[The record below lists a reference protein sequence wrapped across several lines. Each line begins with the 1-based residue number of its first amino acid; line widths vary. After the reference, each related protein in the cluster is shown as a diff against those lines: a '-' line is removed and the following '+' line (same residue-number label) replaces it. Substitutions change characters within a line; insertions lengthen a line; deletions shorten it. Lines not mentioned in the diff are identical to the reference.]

1 MTLKAGSL
9 KTRTK
14 VAYGLGS
21 VAYGI
26 KDGGFGYFFLIFYS
40 QVMGVSASLVGLAL
54 FLALLFDAFSDPLI
68 GYLSDNTRSRW
79 GRRHPYM
86 YAAVIPIAVAYYF
99 VWNPPDSLQGN
110 ALFPYMLLMA
120 VLVRTLITLYE
131 IPCSSL
137 IAELTSDYNER
148 TRLQSYRFASGW
160 SGGILFTAF
169 SLGVLLVPQEN
180 GSSGIFNVEGYG
192 RMGLYAAFVMVAS
205 ILICSVGTH
214 RHIPDLHQ
222 VAEPLKLSLGRIYRE
237 LIETLATRS
246 MAGIMLVMVFGTIAS
261 GMSAGIS
268 FYLSTFF
275 WGFTTQQISLLT
287 VALIFSALISI
298 VLSPLLSVRFGKKRG
313 AFIVGL
319 SALLLQ
325 PAPVV
330 LRLFGL
336 MPENGDPLLFPIILV
351 LQILDVGLVI
361 VFQTLAFSMVADMVE
376 DSEVRTQRRS
386 EGVFFAAINFA
397 RKINQGLG
405 LVLASSL
412 LTFIQFPTEAVPGA
426 VPQETITHLGLAYVP
441 ALVVPWTVMMLCL
454 SLYSINRA
462 RHEDNLRKLGRA

>member
-14 VAYGLGS
+14 LSYGFGS

-26 KDGGFGYFFLIFYS
+26 KDGGFSYFFLIFYS
-40 QVMGVSASLVGLAL
+40 QVMGVDASLVGLVL
-54 FLALLFDAFSDPLI
+54 FLALVFDAFSDPLI
-68 GYLSDNTRSRW
+68 GYFSDNTRSRW

-86 YAAVIPIAVAYYF
+86 YAAVVPIAVAYYF
-99 VWNPPDSLQGN
+99 VWNPPDGLTGN

-120 VLVRTLITLYE
+120 ILVRTLITLYE

-137 IAELTSDYNER
+137 IAELTTDYNER

-169 SLGVLLVPQEN
+169 ALAVLLVPEE
-180 GSSGIFNVEGYG
+180 GATSGIFNVEGYG
-192 RMGLYAAFVMVAS
+192 RMGFYASLFIVLS
-205 ILICSVGTH
+205 ILVCAIGTH
-214 RHIPDLHQ
+214 RHIPELHQ
-222 VAEPLKLSLGRIYRE
+222 VETPLQLSLGRVYRE

-246 MAGIMLVMVFGTIAS
+246 MGGIMLVMVFGTIAS
-261 GMSAGIS
+261 GLSAGLS

-275 WGFTTQQISLLT
+275 WEFSTQQISLLT
-287 VALIFSALISI
+287 VSLLVSALVSV
-298 VLSPLLSVRFGKKRG
+298 VLSPLLSIRFGKKRG

-319 SALLLQ
+319 AALILQ

-330 LRLFGL
+330 LRLLGL

-386 EGVFFAAINFA
+386 EGVFFAAIGFA

-405 LVLASSL
+405 LVLASTL
-412 LTFIQFPTEAVPGA
+412 LTLIQFPTEATPG
-426 VPQETITHLGLAYVP
+426 EISSGTIENLGLAYVP
-441 ALVVPWTVMMLCL
+441 ALVVPWTLMMLCL

-462 RHEDNLRKLGRA
+462 RHEENLRKLGRD

>member
-9 KTRTK
+9 KARTK
-14 VAYGLGS
+14 LAYGLGS

-40 QVMGVSASLVGLAL
+40 QVMGVDASLVGLAL

-86 YAAVIPIAVAYYF
+86 YAAVIPVAVAYYF
-99 VWNPPDSLQGN
+99 VWNPPAGLQGN

-120 VLVRTLITLYE
+120 ILVRTLITLYE

-148 TRLQSYRFASGW
+148 TKLQSYRFASGW

-169 SLGVLLVPQEN
+169 ALAVLLVPEE
-180 GSSGIFNVEGYG
+180 GTASGIFNVEGYG
-192 RMGLYAAFVMVAS
+192 RMGLYASFFIMAS
-205 ILICSVGTH
+205 ILICTLGTH

-222 VAEPLKLSLGRIYRE
+222 VQVPLKLSLGRIYRE
-237 LIETLATRS
+237 IIDTLATRS

-261 GMSAGIS
+261 GLSSGIS

-275 WGFTTQQISLLT
+275 WEFTTQQISLLT
-287 VALIFSALISI
+287 VSLLVSALVSI
-298 VLSPLLSVRFGKKRG
+298 ALSPMLSIRFGKKRG

-319 SALLLQ
+319 SALVLG
-325 PAPVV
+325 PAPVL
-330 LRLFGL
+330 LRLLGL

-351 LQILDVGLVI
+351 LQIVDVGLVI

-405 LVLASSL
+405 LVMASTV
-412 LTFIQFPTEAVPGA
+412 LTLIQFPTEATPGEIS
-426 VPQETITHLGLAYVP
+426 VETIRNLGLAYVP
-441 ALVVPWTVMMLCL
+441 ALAVPWALMMLCL
-454 SLYSINRA
+454 SMYSINRA

>member
-14 VAYGLGS
+14 LAYGLGS

-40 QVMGVSASLVGLAL
+40 QVMGVDASLVGLAL

-68 GYLSDNTRSRW
+68 GYVSDNTRSRW
-79 GRRHPYM
+79 GRRHPFM
-86 YAAVIPIAVAYYF
+86 YAAVVPIAIAYYF
-99 VWNPPDSLQGN
+99 VWNPPAALQGN

-120 VLVRTLITLYE
+120 ILVRTLITLYE

-160 SGGILFTAF
+160 AEGILFTAF
-169 SLGVLLVPQEN
+169 ALAVLLVPEE
-180 GSSGIFNVEGYG
+180 GVASGIFNVEGYG
-192 RMGLYAAFVMVAS
+192 RMGLYAAFLIATS
-205 ILICSVGTH
+205 ILVCALGTH

-222 VAEPLKLSLGRIYRE
+222 VDVPMNLSLGRIYRE
-237 LIETLATRS
+237 LLETLATRS

-261 GMSAGIS
+261 GLSSGIS

-275 WGFTTQQISLLT
+275 WEFTTQQISLLT
-287 VALIFSALISI
+287 VSLLVSALIGV
-298 VLSPLLSVRFGKKRG
+298 VLSPMLSIRFGKKRG

-319 SALLLQ
+319 SALLLG

-330 LRLFGL
+330 LRLLGL

-376 DSEVRTQRRS
+376 DSEVRTRRRS
-386 EGVFFAAINFA
+386 EGVFFAAIGFA

-405 LVLASSL
+405 LVLASTL
-412 LTFIQFPTEAVPGA
+412 LTVIQFPA
-426 VPQETITHLGLAYVP
+426 
-441 ALVVPWTVMMLCL
+441 
-454 SLYSINRA
+454 
-462 RHEDNLRKLGRA
+462 

>member
-14 VAYGLGS
+14 LAYGFGS

-26 KDGGFGYFFLIFYS
+26 KDGGFSYFFLIFYS
-40 QVMGVSASLVGLAL
+40 QVMGVDASLVGLVL
-54 FLALLFDAFSDPLI
+54 FLALVFDAFSDPLI
-68 GYLSDNTRSRW
+68 GYFSDNTRSRW

-86 YAAVIPIAVAYYF
+86 YAAVVPIAVAYYF
-99 VWNPPDSLQGN
+99 VWNPPDGLTGN

-120 VLVRTLITLYE
+120 ILVRTLITLYE

-137 IAELTSDYNER
+137 IAELTTDYNER

-169 SLGVLLVPQEN
+169 ALAVLLVPEE
-180 GSSGIFNVEGYG
+180 GAASGIFNVEGYG
-192 RMGLYAAFVMVAS
+192 RMGFYASLFIVLS
-205 ILICSVGTH
+205 ILVCAIGTH
-214 RHIPDLHQ
+214 RHIPELHQ
-222 VAEPLKLSLGRIYRE
+222 VETPLQLSLGRVYRE

-246 MAGIMLVMVFGTIAS
+246 MGGIMLVMVFGTIAS
-261 GMSAGIS
+261 GLSAGLS

-275 WGFTTQQISLLT
+275 WEFSTQQISLLT
-287 VALIFSALISI
+287 VSLLVSALVSV
-298 VLSPLLSVRFGKKRG
+298 VLSPLLSIRFGKKRG

-319 SALLLQ
+319 AALILQ

-330 LRLFGL
+330 LRLLGL

-386 EGVFFAAINFA
+386 EGVFFAAIGFA

-405 LVLASSL
+405 LVLASTL
-412 LTFIQFPTEAVPGA
+412 LTLIQFPTEATPG
-426 VPQETITHLGLAYVP
+426 EISSGTIENLGLAYVP
-441 ALVVPWTVMMLCL
+441 ALVVPWTLMMVCL

-462 RHEDNLRKLGRA
+462 RHEENLRKLGRD